1 MTVTNIS
8 SLNMTVRALVAAQ
21 NEALENGQT
30 VTFTGSSRNATITAD
45 IEVEKYG
52 KDNLVLILELDNIL
66 TVE

>member
-1 MTVTNIS
+1 MSIKQKIKVK
-8 SLNMTVRALVAAQ
+8 
-21 NEALENGQT
+21 
-30 VTFTGSSRNATITAD
+30 TFTGSGTKAAITAD